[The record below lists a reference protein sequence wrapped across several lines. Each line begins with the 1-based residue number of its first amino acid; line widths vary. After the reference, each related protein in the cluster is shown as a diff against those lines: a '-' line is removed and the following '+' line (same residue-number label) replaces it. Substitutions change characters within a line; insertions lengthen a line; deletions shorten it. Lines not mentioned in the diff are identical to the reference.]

1 LLGYGAFDDF
11 NYIVIELLGPNLL
24 DLFEYC
30 NQTFSLQTVL
40 LLTIEIL
47 SRIED
52 LHERN
57 YIHKD
62 IKPENFVIG
71 IHEKS
76 NQIYIIDF
84 GLAKK
89 YRDGLYDHIPY
100 REKKPL
106 TGTARYASIN
116 SHMGIEQSRRDD
128 LESIGYLMVYFIKKQ
143 LPWQGCVVSKEKYN
157 KILDKKLL
165 IPAEVLCKGLPS
177 NINLLNIINFS

>member
-1 LLGYGAFDDF
+1 MNNFPKLLGYGSQNEH
-11 NYIVIELLGPNLL
+11 NYLALELLGPNLL

-30 NQTFSLQTVL
+30 NNNFSLQTVL

-47 SRIED
+47 KCIED
-52 LHERN
+52 LHEKN
-57 YIHKD
+57 FLHKD

-71 IHEKS
+71 IEEKS
-76 NQIYIIDF
+76 NQLYMLDF
-84 GLAKK
+84 GLSKK

-100 REKKPL
+100 REKRML

-128 LESIGYLMVYFIKKQ
+128 LESVLYLIVFFMKKQ
-143 LPWQGCVVSKEKYN
+143 LPWQGCIGSKTDKNN

-177 NINLLNIINFS
+177 NYND